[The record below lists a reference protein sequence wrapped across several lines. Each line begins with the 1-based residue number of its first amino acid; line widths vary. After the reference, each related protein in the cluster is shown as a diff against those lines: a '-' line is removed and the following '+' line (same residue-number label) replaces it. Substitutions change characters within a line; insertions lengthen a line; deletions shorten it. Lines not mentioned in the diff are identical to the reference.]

1 MSRAKVAVLNIVV
14 RIALPAIIV
23 IAAAACTE
31 SSASP
36 ATPSLSA
43 RPSNSPDDVI
53 AANPM
58 AEPLPFPMD
67 ATIPELQAALE
78 AGDYTSLELVEF
90 YLARIA
96 TYDDAGPALNALI
109 HVNPEAR
116 DDAAALDAERAAS
129 GSRGPLHGIPIVVKD
144 NINTFDMPTTG
155 GTVALDGFRSE
166 DDAFQVARLREAGAI
181 IIAKANLFELAHGWE
196 TTSPVGGQTLNPYDL
211 GRDPGGSSGGTAVA
225 VTANFAAAGLGTD
238 TCGSIRLPAA
248 HNNLYGLRPT
258 SGLSSRAGVIPF
270 SFTLDTVGPMARNVV
285 DLAIVLDA
293 TAGEDPEDP
302 TTVPL
307 ETSFVDA
314 VDPDGLAGRRI
325 GVRRFSL
332 GEEID
337 SSLRAALDQMAANGA
352 EIVEVVLPPSP
363 FPPIEFLKEFR
374 FALEEYLAAEPT
386 APGGA
391 LAEIMAQDPDAA
403 RVQTLD
409 TEAYRNAL
417 ARRQSFQEEVVA
429 AMEERDLDAVAYP
442 VSPRTAAR
450 IFASQEHW
458 DCAAAAVS
466 GAPAIAIPAGFT
478 SDGLPV
484 GLELMGRPFAESTLI
499 SIAAGYEA
507 HTDHRMLP
515 PTTPPLDVDL

>member
-1 MSRAKVAVLNIVV
+1 
-14 RIALPAIIV
+14 
-23 IAAAACTE
+23 
-31 SSASP
+31 
-36 ATPSLSA
+36 
-43 RPSNSPDDVI
+43 
-53 AANPM
+53 
-58 AEPLPFPMD
+58 MD

-155 GTVALDGFRSE
+155 GTLALDGFRPE

-181 IIAKANLFELAHGWE
+181 IIAKANMFELGQSWE
-196 TTSPVGGQTLNPYDL
+196 TRSPVGGQTLNPYDVS
-211 GRDPGGSSGGTAVA
+211 RDPGGSSGGTAVA

-248 HNNLYGLRPT
+248 HTNLYGLRPT

-270 SFTLDTVGPMARNVV
+270 SFTLDTVGPMARSVV

-293 TAGEDPEDP
+293 TAGEDPADP

-314 VDPDGLAGRRI
+314 VDADGLAGRRI

-332 GEEID
+332 GEDMD
-337 SSLRAALDQMAANGA
+337 STLRAALDQMAANGA
-352 EIVEVVLPPSP
+352 EIVEVVLPPSWP
-363 FPPIEFLKEFR
+363 NTEFLKEFR
-374 FALEEYLAAEPT
+374 FALEEYLAGEPT

-391 LAEIMAQDPDAA
+391 LLEIMAQHPDAA
-403 RVQTLD
+403 SVATLE

-417 ARRQSFQEEVVA
+417 ARRQSFQEAVVA
-429 AMEERDLDAVAYP
+429 AMEEHDLDAVAYP

-450 IFASQEHW
+450 IFGGQEHW
-458 DCAAAAVS
+458 DCEAAAVS
-466 GAPAIAIPAGFT
+466 GAPAIVIPAGFT

-515 PTTPPLDVDL
+515 PTTPPLDATR

>member
-1 MSRAKVAVLNIVV
+1 MLSNILRVALASIFIVV
-14 RIALPAIIV
+14 
-23 IAAAACTE
+23 AAACTE
-31 SSASP
+31 SSATP
-36 ATPSLSA
+36 APPSVKA
-43 RPSNSPDDVI
+43 GPSYQPDDLI
-53 AANPM
+53 AGSST
-58 AEPLPFPMD
+58 AEPAPFPLD
-67 ATIPELQAALE
+67 ATIPELQAAME
-78 AGDYTSLELVEF
+78 SGQYTSLELVEF

-96 TYDDAGPALNALI
+96 AYDESGPALNALI
-109 HVNPEAR
+109 HVNAAASEE
-116 DDAAALDAERAAS
+116 AAALDAERAAS
-129 GSRGPLHGIPIVVKD
+129 GPRGPLHGIPVVVKD
-144 NINTFDMPTTG
+144 NVNTSDMPTTA
-155 GTVALDGFRSE
+155 GTLALEGFRPE
-166 DDAFQVARLREAGAI
+166 HDAFQVARLREAGAI
-181 IIAKANLFELAHGWE
+181 IIAKANLYELAHGWE

-211 GRDPGGSSGGTAVA
+211 SRDPGGSSGGTAVA
-225 VTANFAAAGLGTD
+225 VTANFAAVGLGTD

-248 HNNLYGLRPT
+248 HTNLYGLRPT

-270 SFTLDTVGPMARNVV
+270 SFTLDTVGPMARSVV

-293 TAGEDPEDP
+293 TAGEDPADR

-314 VDPDGLAGRRI
+314 VDADGLAGRRI

-332 GEEID
+332 DEDMD
-337 SSLRAALDQMAANGA
+337 STLRAALDQMAANGA

-363 FPPIEFLKEFR
+363 FPPIEFLNEFR

-391 LAEIMAQDPDAA
+391 LAEILAQDPDAA
-403 RVQTLD
+403 SVQTLD

-429 AMEERDLDAVAYP
+429 VMDEHDLDAVAYP

-466 GAPAIAIPAGFT
+466 GAPAIVIPAGLA

-484 GLELMGRPFAESTLI
+484 GLELMARPFDESTLI

-507 HTDHRMLP
+507 HTDHRTLP
-515 PTTPPLDVDL
+515 PTTPPLDAIR